1 MVIRPSLKS
10 GGFYFFFWG
19 GVGEASDICGWA
31 EITLGQNG
39 HVHVYTVN
47 IFSYSLLVDL
57 RIFLYIVFLAS
68 LCIY

>member
-1 MVIRPSLKS
+1 MVICPSLKS
-10 GGFYFFFWG
+10 GGFYYYYFWG
-19 GVGEASDICGWA
+19 GEASDICGWA

-68 LCIY
+68 LSIY